1 MSNMRPGWYP
11 APENP
16 RAQRWW
22 NGSGWSD
29 MYNPATAHLL
39 QDSGVPAQPKR
50 SNLGLILGI
59 GGGVVILSVI
69 GLLVLGFVFSGL
81 VSGANNDG
89 SNDTPASSGEPSKSS
104 QASLA
109 GWEELKERYDSEYNT
124 YKAASGTSEMYNYVP
139 DTDKGREYYTA
150 FFYILIDYKSAL
162 GFVELGIDSM
172 NPAELASTVDEYETM
187 LDELLDT
194 FLANEDLDT
203 DIKITRSDGSVF
215 ESDGSAP

>member
-1 MSNMRPGWYP
+1 MSNMPPGWYP

-16 RAQRWW
+16 RMQRWW

-29 MYNPATAHLL
+29 IYNPETAYLR
-39 QDSGVPAQPKR
+39 QDGDVPAQPKR
-50 SNLGLILGI
+50 SNLGVILGI
-59 GGGVVILSVI
+59 GGGVIALGII
-69 GLLVLGFVFSGL
+69 GLLVAGFVLSGL
-81 VSGANNDG
+81 VSGANNAG
-89 SNDTPASSGEPSKSS
+89 SNDRPAASGEPSDSG

-109 GWEELKERYDSEYNT
+109 EWEALKERYDSEYNT
-124 YKAASGTSEMYNYVP
+124 YKAANGTSDMYNYAP

-150 FFYILIDYKSAL
+150 FFYILIDYKTAL
-162 GFVELGIDSM
+162 GFVELGVDTM
-172 NPAELASTVDEYETM
+172 NPAELASTIDEYETM

-203 DIKITRSDGSVF
+203 DIKISRSDGTVF